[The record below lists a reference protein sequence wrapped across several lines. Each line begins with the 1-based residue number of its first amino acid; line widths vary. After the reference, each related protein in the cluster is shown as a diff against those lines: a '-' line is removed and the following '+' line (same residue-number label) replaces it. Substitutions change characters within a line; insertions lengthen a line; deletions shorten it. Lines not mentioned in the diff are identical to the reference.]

1 MAERHPDRLD
11 VRLRVDEWES
21 GQQGWLDWLRGGS
34 KTKMVGGFEVKKG
47 RINAEDVKAALTANG
62 KAETNRAVL
71 VCGPE
76 SMVEAIAG
84 PRRVPQIEQQQAR
97 FPVPL
102 GGLLAAVEGVDPAEV
117 ARL

>member
-21 GQQGWLDWLRGGS
+21 GQQGWLDWLRGS
-34 KTKMVGGFEVKKG
+34 SNTKTVGGFEVKKG
-47 RINAEDVKAALTANG
+47 RINAEDVKAALTAKN
-62 KAETNRAVL
+62 KAETNRAIL

-76 SMVEAIAG
+76 GMVEAIAG

-97 FPVPL
+97 SPVPL